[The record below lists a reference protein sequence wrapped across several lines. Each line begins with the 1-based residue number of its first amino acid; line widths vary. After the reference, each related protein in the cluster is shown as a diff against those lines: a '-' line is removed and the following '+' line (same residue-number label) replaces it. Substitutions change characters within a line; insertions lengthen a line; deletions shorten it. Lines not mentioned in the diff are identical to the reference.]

1 MKNSIKK
8 TICILCVFIICIVS
22 YPKYAYADNNKFLS
36 LNIAGYNDDGTES
49 VKKNNVFYIKNNML
63 YAPIKLFEDYTLYD
77 YDKDH
82 QSFVRIGQNYNNAS
96 SKVVIDYENKK
107 VNVFFSQYYK
117 ETYDIDLYSFADT
130 YFFPLDKMAA
140 YLKSS
145 IVYKNSNSISIIS
158 SGISLCD
165 ALYDYSVYNSSLNYL
180 KILDN
185 LFVGDE
191 KLYYAYTV
199 AGFFSNTV
207 FSCKISNLVAPWGK
221 YENYCTILDNAVTNT
236 DVYRSLENEDSI
248 LATLSGINS
257 DLYNKIYKK
266 AQKVYKLS
274 SNSITTMFDEYK
286 QINSFGDESPY
297 DNFFPDEQLEIDK
310 INEITDK
317 VDVVNHFI
325 ETADYLNKFY
335 SLNADNRDALKTIFE
350 TAKNDPAGLAIKE
363 TRSKYSDS
371 IVESGFLQLTE
382 QLSKKYLKEA
392 AKAANKSI
400 FTKFNKVKLATGIV
414 SGVFKLAGFDL
425 TDNSSYEVLLADELV
440 TYITNHSEIL
450 EKSQIKTKDD
460 SEKLRL
466 TLIITMLVEIEGY
479 KLGNKVAKR
488 IDKNDSNHYKS
499 ILEELTNRVSL
510 LYLAGESS
518 DYDSTDGIN
527 NIIIQ
532 NKKQI
537 DKIDLSKSIDEETA
551 KSLIDNNSSKWR
563 QAYIDFLKNYMNKVD
578 EPSYCGFTLVYI
590 DDDNIPEL
598 VIRDGIAHIAAA
610 SVYTF
615 VNSKIVKLVGDLSGT
630 YGIIGYVKRKGLV
643 YSNVT
648 YQGNSTTTIYSIDKG
663 NCKKLISLFSNEAAT
678 PVGKVPKYRINDK
691 AVSQKEYN
699 SACDKYKDNNLSY
712 SDDGDVVLTSD
723 FVEYINNY

>member
-49 VKKNNVFYIKNNML
+49 VKKNNVFYIKNNTL

-257 DLYNKIYKK
+257 DLYHNCI
-266 AQKVYKLS
+266 
-274 SNSITTMFDEYK
+274 
-286 QINSFGDESPY
+286 
-297 DNFFPDEQLEIDK
+297 QLIC
-310 INEITDK
+310 
-317 VDVVNHFI
+317 
-325 ETADYLNKFY
+325 L
-335 SLNADNRDALKTIFE
+335 
-350 TAKNDPAGLAIKE
+350 
-363 TRSKYSDS
+363 
-371 IVESGFLQLTE
+371 
-382 QLSKKYLKEA
+382 
-392 AKAANKSI
+392 
-400 FTKFNKVKLATGIV
+400 
-414 SGVFKLAGFDL
+414 
-425 TDNSSYEVLLADELV
+425 
-440 TYITNHSEIL
+440 
-450 EKSQIKTKDD
+450 
-460 SEKLRL
+460 
-466 TLIITMLVEIEGY
+466 
-479 KLGNKVAKR
+479 
-488 IDKNDSNHYKS
+488 
-499 ILEELTNRVSL
+499 
-510 LYLAGESS
+510 
-518 DYDSTDGIN
+518 
-527 NIIIQ
+527 
-532 NKKQI
+532 
-537 DKIDLSKSIDEETA
+537 
-551 KSLIDNNSSKWR
+551 
-563 QAYIDFLKNYMNKVD
+563 
-578 EPSYCGFTLVYI
+578 
-590 DDDNIPEL
+590 
-598 VIRDGIAHIAAA
+598 
-610 SVYTF
+610 
-615 VNSKIVKLVGDLSGT
+615 
-630 YGIIGYVKRKGLV
+630 
-643 YSNVT
+643 
-648 YQGNSTTTIYSIDKG
+648 
-663 NCKKLISLFSNEAAT
+663 
-678 PVGKVPKYRINDK
+678 
-691 AVSQKEYN
+691 
-699 SACDKYKDNNLSY
+699 
-712 SDDGDVVLTSD
+712 
-723 FVEYINNY
+723 

>member
-1 MKNSIKK
+1 M
-8 TICILCVFIICIVS
+8 
-22 YPKYAYADNNKFLS
+22 
-36 LNIAGYNDDGTES
+36 
-49 VKKNNVFYIKNNML
+49 
-63 YAPIKLFEDYTLYD
+63 
-77 YDKDH
+77 
-82 QSFVRIGQNYNNAS
+82 
-96 SKVVIDYENKK
+96 
-107 VNVFFSQYYK
+107 
-117 ETYDIDLYSFADT
+117 
-130 YFFPLDKMAA
+130 
-140 YLKSS
+140 
-145 IVYKNSNSISIIS
+145 
-158 SGISLCD
+158 
-165 ALYDYSVYNSSLNYL
+165 
-180 KILDN
+180 
-185 LFVGDE
+185 
-191 KLYYAYTV
+191 
-199 AGFFSNTV
+199 
-207 FSCKISNLVAPWGK
+207 
-221 YENYCTILDNAVTNT
+221 
-236 DVYRSLENEDSI
+236 
-248 LATLSGINS
+248 
-257 DLYNKIYKK
+257 
-266 AQKVYKLS
+266 
-274 SNSITTMFDEYK
+274 
-286 QINSFGDESPY
+286 
-297 DNFFPDEQLEIDK
+297 
-310 INEITDK
+310 
-317 VDVVNHFI
+317 
-325 ETADYLNKFY
+325 
-335 SLNADNRDALKTIFE
+335 
-350 TAKNDPAGLAIKE
+350 
-363 TRSKYSDS
+363 
-371 IVESGFLQLTE
+371 
-382 QLSKKYLKEA
+382 
-392 AKAANKSI
+392 
-400 FTKFNKVKLATGIV
+400 ATGIV

-643 YSNVT
+643 YSREQ
-648 YQGNSTTTIYSIDKG
+648 YY
-663 NCKKLISLFSNEAAT
+663 
-678 PVGKVPKYRINDK
+678 
-691 AVSQKEYN
+691 
-699 SACDKYKDNNLSY
+699 NNL
-712 SDDGDVVLTSD
+712 
-723 FVEYINNY
+723 